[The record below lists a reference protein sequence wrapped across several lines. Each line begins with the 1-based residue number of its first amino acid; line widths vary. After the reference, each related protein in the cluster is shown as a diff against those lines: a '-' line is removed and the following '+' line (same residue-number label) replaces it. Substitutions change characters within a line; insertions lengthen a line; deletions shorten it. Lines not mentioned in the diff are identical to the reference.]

1 LQSSE
6 RPSAAIVDYGVGN
19 LFSVM
24 HGLRQVGIPATI
36 TSSKD
41 DILAAS
47 MVVVP
52 GVGAFGDAMASLH
65 RLDLVEPLREVAA
78 SEQLLV
84 GICLGMQ
91 LLMTES
97 HEFGTHRGLD
107 IFPGVVVPFTPS
119 LEDDSRLKVPH
130 VGWTRNY
137 TSGGRP
143 DGWTDSPLEGLSAG
157 EYLYFVHSYYAVP
170 EDSGLATSVATYGD
184 TEFCSSLWR
193 GGVFGCQFHPERS
206 GTQGLRI
213 YRNLASMIAPLE
225 ATERG
230 GS

>member
-1 LQSSE
+1 MQSSD
-6 RPSAAIVDYGVGN
+6 RSSAAIVDYGVGN

-24 HGLRQVGIPATI
+24 HGLRKVGIPAAI

-41 DILAAS
+41 DILAAH

-78 SEQLLV
+78 SDQLLV

-91 LLMTES
+91 LFMTES
-97 HEFGTHRGLD
+97 HEFGTHRGLN

-119 LEDDSRLKVPH
+119 LDDDSRLKVPH

-137 TSGGRP
+137 VSGDRP
-143 DGWTDSPLEGLSAG
+143 DGWSSTPLEGLSEG

-170 EDSGLATSVATYGD
+170 EDPGIATSVATYGD
-184 TEFCSSLWR
+184 KEFCSSIWR
-193 GGVFGCQFHPERS
+193 EGVFGCQFHPERS
-206 GTQGLRI
+206 GSQGLRI
-213 YRNLASMIAPLE
+213 YQNLASMGARTGMGE
-225 ATERG
+225 
-230 GS
+230 S

>member
-1 LQSSE
+1 V
-6 RPSAAIVDYGVGN
+6 AIVDYGAGN

-24 HGLRQVGIPATI
+24 HGLMKVGIAATI
-36 TSSKD
+36 TSNKD
-41 DILAAS
+41 DILAAA

-65 RLDLVEPLREVAA
+65 RLDLVEPLREIAA

-97 HEFGTHRGLD
+97 YEFGTHRGLD
-107 IFPGVVVPFTPS
+107 IYPGAVVPFTPN
-119 LEDDSRLKVPH
+119 LDDDSRLKVPH
-130 VGWTRNY
+130 TGWARNY
-137 TSGGRP
+137 ALDDRP
-143 DGWTDSPLEGLSAG
+143 DAWTGSPLEGLSAG

-170 EDSGLATSVATYGD
+170 EEPGLATSMATYGD

-193 GGVFGCQFHPERS
+193 SGVFGCQFHPERS
-206 GTQGLRI
+206 GPQGLRI
-213 YRNLASMIAPLE
+213 YRNLASILARSE
-225 ATERG
+225 TKE
-230 GS
+230 S

>member
-1 LQSSE
+1 MQSSSS
-6 RPSAAIVDYGVGN
+6 PSAAIVDYGVGN

-24 HGLRQVGIPATI
+24 HGLRKVGIPATI

-41 DILAAS
+41 DILAAD

-65 RLDLVEPLREVAA
+65 QLDLVEPLREVAA

-91 LLMTES
+91 LFMTES
-97 HEFGTHRGLD
+97 DEFGTHRGLD
-107 IFPGVVVPFTPS
+107 IFPGSVVPFTPS
-119 LEDDSRLKVPH
+119 LDADSRLKVPH

-137 TSGGRP
+137 ASGDRST
-143 DGWTDSPLEGLSAG
+143 DWTGSPLEGLTQG

-170 EDSGLATSVATYGD
+170 EDPGLATSTATYGD
-184 TEFCSSLWR
+184 TEFCSSMWR
-193 GGVFGCQFHPERS
+193 GRVFGCQFHPERS
-206 GTQGLRI
+206 GSQGLQI
-213 YRNLASMIAPLE
+213 YQNLASMGARTGMGE
-225 ATERG
+225 
-230 GS
+230 S